1 MRRIPEFDALRGLAV
16 VVVLLFHL
24 DPLRY
29 YPGWSG
35 VDLFFVLS
43 GYLITGIILANAGM
57 GSFGEIRSFYGRF
70 FARRAL
76 RIWPIYYL
84 TLIGLI
90 VADRFLPEPPS
101 ERWFRAASVF
111 LQYTSLYVGIRPLEL
126 HPAFG
131 QTWTLALEE
140 QFYLVWPLVAIL
152 AWRSGR
158 FHGICG
164 LVIAVNLALRSREN
178 GLLPNNLGERLLVT
192 RSDGFALGA
201 LLAASLRPGGW
212 ADGRTGRARWAF
224 GGGAAV
230 GSFYLGWGAWRHGGL
245 GFIGLPTPSWPAETI
260 LMFSVLYAGVI
271 GLVAVDSGR
280 WWLAPLRLG
289 PLVALG
295 RISYGLYLLHPVAY
309 WAVDGCGIPPRG
321 PAMRYGQPW
330 TTQALKLGLS
340 VGAATA
346 SWWLVERPFL
356 RWKGR
361 FGYRPGSPTSRETV

>member
-1 MRRIPEFDALRGLAV
+1 MRRVPEFDALRGLAV
-16 VVVLLFHL
+16 VVVLMFHL

-70 FARRAL
+70 CARRAL

-84 TLIGLI
+84 TLVGLI
-90 VADRFLPEPPS
+90 AADRFLPEPPS

-111 LQYTSLYVGIRPLEL
+111 LQYTSLYVGIQPIEL

-140 QFYLVWPLVAIL
+140 QFYLAWPLVAIL
-152 AWRSGR
+152 AWRSRR
-158 FHGICG
+158 FYPLCG
-164 LVIAVNLALRSREN
+164 LVIALNLALRSREN
-178 GLLPNNLGERLLVT
+178 GILPNNLGERLLAT

-201 LLAASLRPGGW
+201 LLAAALRPGGW
-212 ADGRTGRARWAF
+212 ADARPSRARWAF
-224 GGGAAV
+224 GGAAAL
-230 GSFYLGWGAWRHGGL
+230 GSIYLGWGSWRYGGL

-260 LMFSVLYAGVI
+260 LMFAVLYAGII
-271 GLVAVDSGR
+271 GLAAVDSGAR
-280 WWLAPLRLG
+280 WLAPLRFG

-295 RISYGLYLLHPVAY
+295 RISYGLYLLHPVVY
-309 WAVDGCGIPPRG
+309 WAVDGCSLDPRPRATQYAQSG
-321 PAMRYGQPW
+321 P
-330 TTQALKLGLS
+330 TQALKLGLS
-340 VGAATA
+340 LGAATA

-361 FGYRPGSPTSRETV
+361 FGYRAGSTTSRETR